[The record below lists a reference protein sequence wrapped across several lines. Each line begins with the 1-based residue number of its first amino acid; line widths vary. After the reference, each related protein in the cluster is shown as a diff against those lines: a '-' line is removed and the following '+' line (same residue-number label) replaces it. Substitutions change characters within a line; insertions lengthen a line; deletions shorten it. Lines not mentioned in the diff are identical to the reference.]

1 MAVIDLANPTR
12 FLTLVNRV
20 LPWLAAATVL
30 LFAFGLA
37 RAINAPDDYQQ
48 GATVKIMF
56 LHVPAAW
63 LSMMGWGLMSVA
75 ALGTLVWRHPL
86 ADVAGK
92 AAAPI
97 GAAFT
102 FICLVTG
109 SLWGRPTWGTY
120 WVWDA
125 RLTSV
130 LVLFLL
136 YLGVLAL
143 YWTAEDPGRGSRAA
157 AVLTLVGAVNIPI
170 IKFSVDWWNTLH
182 QPASLLRMGGSA
194 VDPTILWPLLILSLI
209 HISAIVVADEPTGN
223 LDEDSGKQIIDLLF
237 AGRAKRGSTLVL
249 VTHDSALALS
259 LIHI

>member
-12 FLTLVNRV
+12 FLRIVDRV
-20 LPWLAAATVL
+20 LPWLIAVTVV
-30 LFAFGLA
+30 LFAVGLY
-37 RAINAPDDYQQ
+37 RALNAPDDYQQ

-63 LSMMGWGLMSVA
+63 LGMFGWALMSIA

-130 LVLFLL
+130 LILFLL
-136 YLGVLAL
+136 YLGVIAL
-143 YWTAEDPGRGSRAA
+143 WRTVEDPSRAA
-157 AVLTLVGAVNIPI
+157 RAAAILTLVGAINLPI

-182 QPASLLRMGGSA
+182 QPASVFRLDGPKIHSSLL
-194 VDPTILWPLLILSLI
+194 IPLLIM
-209 HISAIVVADEPTGN
+209 AAAFT
-223 LDEDSGKQIIDLLF
+223 LLF
-237 AGRAKRGSTLVL
+237 VTLHLTAMRNEILRRRVRTLQLMQAQAAGE
-249 VTHDSALALS
+249 
-259 LIHI
+259 